1 MDTSLTYG
9 QLLAL
14 PEWQEKRLKI
24 INRDKLICQKCNN
37 TSYQKD
43 NFYGPYL
50 QIVANEKFP
59 FGSFHS
65 FSGKTEKVFAND
77 ENGTKLIPK
86 HEKVMLYYSRHRSSG
101 LQEVPA
107 EGFFV
112 AAARILTKEELI
124 HYFPSENPD
133 LTPEDKLKLMREMIK
148 RLLGKTE
155 EVQNIPEKKDL
166 IKTPLTELKW
176 IFAKDLN
183 VHHTYY
189 QIDKL
194 PWEYPNDSLQT
205 LCRSCH
211 EKVHEE
217 EIIPVRDATGIKI
230 GNYKPCSRCHGAG
243 WFPEY
248 SHVQNGICFK
258 CRGVKYLSNKFIIK
272 D

>member
-14 PEWQEKRLKI
+14 PQWQEKRLTI
-24 INRDKLICQKCNN
+24 IKRDNLICQKCNN

-50 QIVANEKFP
+50 HIPETTPPYTIFK
-59 FGSFHS
+59 SFDKKADKI
-65 FSGKTEKVFAND
+65 FKRD
-77 ENGTKLIPK
+77 ENGTLLIPNRAR
-86 HEKVMLYYSRHRSSG
+86 VMLYLIKHRASG
-101 LQEVPA
+101 IADIPTD
-107 EGFFV
+107 GYMV
-112 AAARILTKEELI
+112 AAARYLANDEQSFYFPETAEGLSPEKEIEFMKETVKRLISKSNEVELI
-124 HYFPSENPD
+124 
-133 LTPEDKLKLMREMIK
+133 PER
-148 RLLGKTE
+148 
-155 EVQNIPEKKDL
+155 KDL
-166 IKTPLTELKW
+166 ITVPLTELKW

-194 PWEYPNDSLQT
+194 PWEYPDESLQT

-217 EIIPVRDATGIKI
+217 EIIPVRNAGGVKI
-230 GNYKPCSRCHGAG
+230 GNYKPCTRCFGAG

-248 SHVQNGICFK
+248 SHVENGICFK
-258 CRGVKYLSNKFIIK
+258 CRGVKYLSDEFIIK

>member
-14 PEWQEKRLKI
+14 PKWQEKRLTI
-24 INRDKLICQKCNN
+24 IKRDKLICQKCYN

-43 NFYGPYL
+43 NFYGTYTHTPEDTKPYIL
-50 QIVANEKFP
+50 FRSFDQKAEEIYTKDEK
-59 FGSFHS
+59 
-65 FSGKTEKVFAND
+65 
-77 ENGTKLIPK
+77 GTLLIPNSTQ
-86 HEKVMLYYSRHRSSG
+86 VMLYLIKHRASG
-101 LQEVPA
+101 TADIPRD
-107 EGFFV
+107 GYMV
-112 AAARILTKEELI
+112 AASRFLTNEELLY
-124 HYFPSENPD
+124 YFPYLNPK
-133 LTPEDKLKLMREMIK
+133 LTHQDKI
-148 RLLGKTE
+148 RLLHEKYKDLNNKVE
-155 EVQNIPEKKDL
+155 LIPERNDL
-166 IKTPLTELKW
+166 INVPLTELKW
-176 IFAKDLN
+176 IFVKDLN

-194 PWEYPNDSLQT
+194 PWEYPDECLQT

-230 GNYKPCSRCHGAG
+230 GNYKPCTRCHGAG

-248 SHVQNGICFK
+248 SYYENGICFK
-258 CRGVKYLSNKFIIK
+258 CRGEKYLSDEFIIK